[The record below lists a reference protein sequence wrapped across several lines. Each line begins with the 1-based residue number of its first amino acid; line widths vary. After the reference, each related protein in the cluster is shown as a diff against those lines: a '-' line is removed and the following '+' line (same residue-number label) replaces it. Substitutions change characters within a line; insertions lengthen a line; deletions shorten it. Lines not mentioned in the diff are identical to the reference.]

1 MRATASH
8 GSFLSGQPLRLA
20 AAALLLVNGLF
31 PALWI
36 LLTSLKLEPELT
48 RTPITWL
55 PAEPTLHNY
64 VQAFGDQPLL
74 VFLFNSFM
82 VALLSTLLTLSISVL
97 AAYAL
102 ARLDLRFRDLIL
114 SAIIAVATFPL
125 VTLLVPL
132 FQTMRTLNLLNSWTA
147 LVLPYT
153 VLSLPVCTLV
163 LISFFEGIPRDLE
176 NAAMI
181 DGCTRI
187 GALFKVVVPLSAP
200 GVFTAGILAF
210 VNSWDEFLLALS
222 FNSSPAL
229 RHAASR
235 YPALSGRIHV
245 PLAGHFRRAGGRHR
259 AGRHSHRH
267 LSGTGRLGPDV
278 GRHQGMTAFR
288 NCMSV
293 RTLEATECLGFQEG
307 DLP

>member
-1 MRATASH
+1 MGAEFPP
-8 GSFLSGQPLRLA
+8 SFLSGKPLLIVA
-20 AAALLLVNGLF
+20 ATLLLVNGLF

-55 PAEPTLHNY
+55 PADPTLHNY
-64 VQAFGDQPLL
+64 VQAFSDQPLL
-74 VFLFNSFM
+74 VFLANSFM
-82 VALLSTLLTLSISVL
+82 VALLSTLSTLSISVL

-114 SAIIAVATFPL
+114 AVIIAVSTFPL

-132 FQTMRTLNLLNSWTA
+132 FEIMRALGLLNSWTA

-163 LISFFEGIPRDLE
+163 LTSFFEGIPRDLE

-229 RHAASR
+229 RTLPVGIQLYQGEFTFPWPVISAALVVGIV
-235 YPALSGRIHV
+235 PVALLIV
-245 PLAGHFRRAGGRHR
+245 L
-259 AGRHSHRH
+259 
-267 LSGTGRLGPDV
+267 
-278 GRHQGMTAFR
+278 
-288 NCMSV
+288 
-293 RTLEATECLGFQEG
+293 FQERVVSG
-307 DLP
+307 LTSGGIKG